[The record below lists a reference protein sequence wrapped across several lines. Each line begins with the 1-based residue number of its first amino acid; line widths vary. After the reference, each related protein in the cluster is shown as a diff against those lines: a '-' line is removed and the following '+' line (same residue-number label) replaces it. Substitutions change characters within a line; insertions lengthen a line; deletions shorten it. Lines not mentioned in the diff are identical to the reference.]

1 MRGMGGACGDQKTGA
16 KKPVRRIGPYLR
28 SFRQQHPFTQR

>member
-1 MRGMGGACGDQKTGA
+1 MRGKGGACGDQKTGA

-28 SFRQQHPFTQR
+28 SFRHQHPLTQR